1 MKVKSILVSQP
12 EPKVE
17 NSPYSTLASK
27 QKVKIDFIPF
37 IHVEGINAS
46 NFRKEKINPRDFRA
60 VILTSKNAVDHYF
73 RICEEM
79 RIPISNDTKY
89 FCISEAIAY
98 YLQKYVVYRKRKIY
112 HGYHTI
118 DDLIPVL
125 KKHKDEKFLMPSSD
139 ILKETIPATL
149 EKHNI
154 NFTRAIL
161 YKTVTSDLS
170 HLRDVYY
177 DILVFF
183 SPEGIKSLLKNFPD
197 FEQNNTR
204 IAAFGTTTRKAVEDA
219 GLRLDIIA
227 PTPEFPSM
235 TKALDEYIKDV
246 NKAK

>member
-37 IHVEGINAS
+37 IHVEGISAS
-46 NFRKEKINPRDFRA
+46 DFRRERINPRDFRA

-79 RIPISNDTKY
+79 RIPILNETKY

-112 HGYHTI
+112 HGYHTMS
-118 DDLIPVL
+118 DLIPVL
-125 KKHKDEKFLMPSSD
+125 KKHKDENFLMPTSD

-154 NFTRAIL
+154 NFTRAML

-183 SPEGIKSLLKNFPD
+183 SPEGIKSLMKNFPD
-197 FEQNNTR
+197 FEQKDTR
-204 IAAFGTTTRKAVEDA
+204 IAAFGSTTKKAVEEA
-219 GLRLDIIA
+219 GLRLDIVA

-235 TKALDEYIKDV
+235 TKALDVYIKGV